1 MADKYDMGGK
11 GDICNGPRVPTDTER
26 CNWWKYNWVICLSIV
41 YLYRYGK
48 PVVLDMMD
56 VDMFDTVTMKF
67 DEVKKGLMASLMSK
81 DLLKDSKWVAR
92 LNQIQS

>member
-1 MADKYDMGGK
+1 M
-11 GDICNGPRVPTDTER
+11 DTER
-26 CNWWKYNWVICLSIV
+26 RNWWEYKSVMCLMGIV
-41 YLYRYGK
+41 HCYRYGK

-56 VDMFDTVTMKF
+56 VDMFDTATMKF

-92 LNQIQS
+92 MKQMQS